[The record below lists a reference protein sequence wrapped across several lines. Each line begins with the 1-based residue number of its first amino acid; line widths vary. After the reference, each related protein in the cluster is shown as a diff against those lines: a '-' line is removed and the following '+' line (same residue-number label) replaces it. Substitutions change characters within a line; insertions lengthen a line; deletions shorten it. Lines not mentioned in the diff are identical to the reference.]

1 MALGKTQ
8 VRADLALNHPG
19 NPRASTPSGQLQTT
33 SECHHPDPAQ
43 LVLHGGRGLVVRGHS
58 QSLQPTGLAK
68 FLPLTCQRQSRLNYR
83 RREHTAHTVGTPG
96 LPVLVME
103 KAVPQGPTAHLLHK
117 VTLRRLGDIAA
128 LPHTYKHR
136 EIATMRRQR
145 NMSQMKEQKKA
156 PEKELIKMKTK
167 QAIYQMQNSKH
178 WL

>member
-1 MALGKTQ
+1 M
-8 VRADLALNHPG
+8 
-19 NPRASTPSGQLQTT
+19 
-33 SECHHPDPAQ
+33 
-43 LVLHGGRGLVVRGHS
+43 
-58 QSLQPTGLAK
+58 
-68 FLPLTCQRQSRLNYR
+68 CQQSRLNYR

-96 LPVLVME
+96 MPVLVME